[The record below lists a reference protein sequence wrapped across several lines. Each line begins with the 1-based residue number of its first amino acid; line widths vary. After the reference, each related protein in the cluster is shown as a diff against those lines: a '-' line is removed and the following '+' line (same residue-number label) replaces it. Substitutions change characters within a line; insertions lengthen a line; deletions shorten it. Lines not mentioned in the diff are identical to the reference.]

1 MSTTQRRTRLLLG
14 LLAVLLLV
22 GTPISLCIGRY
33 PIQPEEI
40 WAILRGTPVAETVRG
55 VFWTLRLPRTLMALL
70 AGAGLSLSG
79 YVYQA
84 MFKNILAS
92 PDLIG
97 VASGANAGVAVAIVL
112 VSGSAFWVPVFAFLG
127 GLAAV
132 LLAVALAGLSR
143 RRSLASVVLAGIV
156 IGSLGESIVMALKL
170 FADPES
176 QLAPL
181 EFWAMGSLSSMTA
194 AKLVTVLPGFFLGL
208 VVLFL
213 LRYPIHL
220 LGLSDEE
227 ARALG
232 VRVNLVRTV
241 VILAATVMVASVV
254 SVTGLISFI
263 GLIAPHIARLLTRRG
278 GTQTAVIA
286 SLLGALLLLA
296 ADCVA
301 RSAASSEIP
310 LSILT
315 SLIGAPFLMV
325 LMLNRRSS
333 LFY

>member
-1 MSTTQRRTRLLLG
+1 MITTQRRTQLLIG
-14 LLAVLLLV
+14 LLVVLLLV

-33 PIQPEEI
+33 PIQLEEI
-40 WAILRGTPVAETVRG
+40 WAILQGAPVSETARG

-70 AGAGLSLSG
+70 AGVGLSLSG

-112 VSGSAFWVPVFAFLG
+112 ASGSAFLVPVFAFLG
-127 GLAAV
+127 GMVAV
-132 LLAVALAGLSR
+132 LLAVSLAGISR
-143 RRSLASVVLAGIV
+143 HRSLASVVLAGIV

-194 AKLVTVLPGFFLGL
+194 AKLTTVLPGFFLGL

-263 GLIAPHIARLLTRRG
+263 GLIAPHRARLLTRRG

-286 SLLGALLLLA
+286 SLLGALLLMV

-301 RSAASSEIP
+301 RSVASSEIP

-325 LMLNRRSS
+325 LMLKRRSS

>member
-40 WAILRGTPVAETVRG
+40 WAILRGAPVAETARG

-325 LMLNRRSS
+325 LMLKRRSS

>member
-1 MSTTQRRTRLLLG
+1 MITTQRRTQLLIG
-14 LLAVLLLV
+14 LLVVLLLV

-33 PIQPEEI
+33 PIQLEEI
-40 WAILRGTPVAETVRG
+40 WAILQGAPVSETARG

-112 VSGSAFWVPVFAFLG
+112 ASGSAFLVPVFAFLG
-127 GLAAV
+127 GMVAV
-132 LLAVALAGLSR
+132 LLAVSLAGISR
-143 RRSLASVVLAGIV
+143 HRSLASVVLAGIV

-194 AKLVTVLPGFFLGL
+194 AKLTTVLPGFFLGL

-286 SLLGALLLLA
+286 SLLGALLLMV

-301 RSAASSEIP
+301 RSVASSEIP

-325 LMLNRRSS
+325 LMLKRRSS

>member
-1 MSTTQRRTRLLLG
+1 MITTQRRTQLLIG
-14 LLAVLLLV
+14 LLVVLLLV

-33 PIQPEEI
+33 PIQLEEI
-40 WAILRGTPVAETVRG
+40 WAILQGAPVSETARG

-70 AGAGLSLSG
+70 AGVGLSLSG

-112 VSGSAFWVPVFAFLG
+112 ASGSAFLVPVFAFLG
-127 GLAAV
+127 GMVAV
-132 LLAVALAGLSR
+132 LLAVSLAGISR
-143 RRSLASVVLAGIV
+143 HRSLASVVLAGIV

-194 AKLVTVLPGFFLGL
+194 AKLTTVLPGFFLGL

-286 SLLGALLLLA
+286 SLLGALLLMV

-301 RSAASSEIP
+301 RSVASSEIP

-325 LMLNRRSS
+325 LMLKRRSS

>member
-1 MSTTQRRTRLLLG
+1 MITTQRRTQLLIG
-14 LLAVLLLV
+14 LLVVLLLV

-33 PIQPEEI
+33 PIQLEEI
-40 WAILRGTPVAETVRG
+40 WAILRGAPVSETARG

-112 VSGSAFWVPVFAFLG
+112 ASGSAFLVPIFAFLG
-127 GLAAV
+127 GMVAV
-132 LLAVALAGLSR
+132 LLAVALAGISR

-194 AKLVTVLPGFFLGL
+194 AKLTTVLPGFFLGL

-286 SLLGALLLLA
+286 SLLGALLLMV

-301 RSAASSEIP
+301 RSVASSEIP

-325 LMLNRRSS
+325 LMLKRRSS

>member
-1 MSTTQRRTRLLLG
+1 MITTQRRTQLLIG
-14 LLAVLLLV
+14 LLVVLLLV

-33 PIQPEEI
+33 PIQLEEI
-40 WAILRGTPVAETVRG
+40 WAILQGAPVSETARG

-70 AGAGLSLSG
+70 AGVGLSLSG

-112 VSGSAFWVPVFAFLG
+112 ASGSAFLVPVFAFLG
-127 GLAAV
+127 GMVAV
-132 LLAVALAGLSR
+132 LLAVSLAGISR
-143 RRSLASVVLAGIV
+143 HRSLASVVLAGIV

-194 AKLVTVLPGFFLGL
+194 AKLTTVLPGFFLGL

-286 SLLGALLLLA
+286 SLLGALLLMV
-296 ADCVA
+296 ADCV
-301 RSAASSEIP
+301 ASSEIP

-325 LMLNRRSS
+325 LMLKRRSS

>member
-1 MSTTQRRTRLLLG
+1 MITTQRRTQLLIG
-14 LLAVLLLV
+14 LLVVLLLV

-33 PIQPEEI
+33 PIQLEEI
-40 WAILRGTPVAETVRG
+40 WAILQGTPVSETARG

-112 VSGSAFWVPVFAFLG
+112 ASGSAFLVPVFAFLG
-127 GLAAV
+127 GMVAV
-132 LLAVALAGLSR
+132 LLAVSLAGISR

-194 AKLVTVLPGFFLGL
+194 AKLTTVLPGFFLGL

-286 SLLGALLLLA
+286 SLLGALLLMV

-301 RSAASSEIP
+301 RSVASSEIP

-325 LMLNRRSS
+325 LMLKRRSS

>member
-1 MSTTQRRTRLLLG
+1 MITTQRRTQLLIG
-14 LLAVLLLV
+14 LLVVLLLV

-33 PIQPEEI
+33 PIQLEEI
-40 WAILRGTPVAETVRG
+40 WAILQGAPVSETARG

-70 AGAGLSLSG
+70 AGVGLSLSG

-112 VSGSAFWVPVFAFLG
+112 ASGSAFLVPVFAFLG
-127 GLAAV
+127 GMVAV
-132 LLAVALAGLSR
+132 LLAVSLAGISR
-143 RRSLASVVLAGIV
+143 HRSLASVVLAGIV

-194 AKLVTVLPGFFLGL
+194 AKLTTVLPGFFLGL
-208 VVLFL
+208 GVLFL

-286 SLLGALLLLA
+286 SLLGALLLMV

-301 RSAASSEIP
+301 RSVASSEIP

-325 LMLNRRSS
+325 LMLKRRSS

>member
-1 MSTTQRRTRLLLG
+1 MITTQRRTQLLIG
-14 LLAVLLLV
+14 LLVVLLLV

-33 PIQPEEI
+33 PIQLEEI
-40 WAILRGTPVAETVRG
+40 WAILQGAPVSETARG

-70 AGAGLSLSG
+70 AGVGLSLSG

-112 VSGSAFWVPVFAFLG
+112 ASGSAFLVPVFAFLG
-127 GLAAV
+127 GMVAV
-132 LLAVALAGLSR
+132 LLAVSLAGISR

-194 AKLVTVLPGFFLGL
+194 AKLTTVLPGFFLGL

-286 SLLGALLLLA
+286 SLLGALLLMV

-301 RSAASSEIP
+301 RSVASSEIP

-325 LMLNRRSS
+325 LMLKRRSS

>member
-1 MSTTQRRTRLLLG
+1 MITTQRRTQLLIG
-14 LLAVLLLV
+14 LLVVLLLV

-33 PIQPEEI
+33 PIQLEEI
-40 WAILRGTPVAETVRG
+40 WAILQGAPVSETARG

-112 VSGSAFWVPVFAFLG
+112 ASGSAFLVPVFAFLG
-127 GLAAV
+127 GMVAV
-132 LLAVALAGLSR
+132 LLAVSLAGISR

-194 AKLVTVLPGFFLGL
+194 AKLTTVLPGFFLGL

-286 SLLGALLLLA
+286 SLLGALLLMV

-301 RSAASSEIP
+301 RSVASSEIP

-325 LMLNRRSS
+325 LMLKRRSS

>member
-1 MSTTQRRTRLLLG
+1 MITTQRRTQLLIG
-14 LLAVLLLV
+14 LLVVLLLV
-22 GTPISLCIGRY
+22 GTPISLCIGRS
-33 PIQPEEI
+33 PIQLEEI
-40 WAILRGTPVAETVRG
+40 WAILQGAPVSETARG

-70 AGAGLSLSG
+70 AGVGLSLSG

-112 VSGSAFWVPVFAFLG
+112 ASGSAFLVPVFAFLG
-127 GLAAV
+127 GMVAV
-132 LLAVALAGLSR
+132 LLAVSLAGISR
-143 RRSLASVVLAGIV
+143 HRSLASVVLAGIV

-194 AKLVTVLPGFFLGL
+194 AKLTTVLPGFFLGL

-286 SLLGALLLLA
+286 SLLGALLLMV

-301 RSAASSEIP
+301 RSVASSEIP

-325 LMLNRRSS
+325 LMLKRRSS

>member
-1 MSTTQRRTRLLLG
+1 
-14 LLAVLLLV
+14 
-22 GTPISLCIGRY
+22 
-33 PIQPEEI
+33 
-40 WAILRGTPVAETVRG
+40 
-55 VFWTLRLPRTLMALL
+55 
-70 AGAGLSLSG
+70 
-79 YVYQA
+79 
-84 MFKNILAS
+84 
-92 PDLIG
+92 
-97 VASGANAGVAVAIVL
+97 
-112 VSGSAFWVPVFAFLG
+112 
-127 GLAAV
+127 
-132 LLAVALAGLSR
+132 
-143 RRSLASVVLAGIV
+143 
-156 IGSLGESIVMALKL
+156 MALKL

-194 AKLVTVLPGFFLGL
+194 AKLTTVLPGFFLGL

-286 SLLGALLLLA
+286 SLLGALLLMV

-301 RSAASSEIP
+301 RSVASSEIP

-325 LMLNRRSS
+325 LMLKRRSS